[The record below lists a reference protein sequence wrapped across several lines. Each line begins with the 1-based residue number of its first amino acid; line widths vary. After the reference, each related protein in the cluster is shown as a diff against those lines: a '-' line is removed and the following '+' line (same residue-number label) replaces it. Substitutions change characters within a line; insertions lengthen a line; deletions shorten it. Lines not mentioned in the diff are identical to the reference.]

1 MKQDL
6 VKARGELDQS
16 TKQISGLQQ
25 ELHSQQRFYEAELKK
40 AQAQSKVVAMGSD
53 REALDVANLQVR
65 MRQLETKLM
74 EALGER
80 DINLREISKLQEELK
95 RQEDHYTKE
104 VQHQIEHASA
114 LAKNS
119 LLNDSK
125 FVELMTKMNDE
136 QRKYYR
142 DKQEYQNNLQLTA
155 EVARNK
161 VKELEQELDKQQ
173 RFFDAQIERLE
184 MECNMLKEFSGG
196 YQKDVAMKEDQI

>member
-1 MKQDL
+1 
-6 VKARGELDQS
+6 
-16 TKQISGLQQ
+16 
-25 ELHSQQRFYEAELKK
+25 
-40 AQAQSKVVAMGSD
+40 MGSD
-53 REALDVANLQVR
+53 REALDVANLQAR

-80 DINLREISKLQEELK
+80 DANLREISKLQEELK
-95 RQEDHYTKE
+95 RQEDHYVKE

-161 VKELEQELDKQQ
+161 VKELE
-173 RFFDAQIERLE
+173 
-184 MECNMLKEFSGG
+184 
-196 YQKDVAMKEDQI
+196 